1 MKIRK
6 EKNRM
11 FMALVWPGIMA
22 IHFSH
27 NKTLLMGS
35 SINTANGHILKYQTV
50 ESRVILPH

>member
-22 IHFSH
+22 IHFSY
-27 NKTLLMGS
+27 NKNS
-35 SINTANGHILKYQTV
+35 VNG
-50 ESRVILPH
+50 VIY

>member
-35 SINTANGHILKYQTV
+35 SINTANGHILKSQTV
-50 ESRVILPH
+50 QSRIILPH